1 MKGSQ
6 DIELKK
12 QLKILIIEESDK
24 EIDPQS
30 IVDDELLFG
39 QESNIQLDSLDAIQL
54 SMAIQKRFAVKITDS
69 KEARRAF
76 ATVNSL
82 ADTVQPE

>member
-6 DIELKK
+6 DSELKK

-30 IVDDELLFG
+30 IQDDELLFG

-54 SMAIQKRFAVKITDS
+54 TMAIQKRYAVKITDS
-69 KEARRAF
+69 KEVRRAF

-82 ADTVQPE
+82 ADTIQPE